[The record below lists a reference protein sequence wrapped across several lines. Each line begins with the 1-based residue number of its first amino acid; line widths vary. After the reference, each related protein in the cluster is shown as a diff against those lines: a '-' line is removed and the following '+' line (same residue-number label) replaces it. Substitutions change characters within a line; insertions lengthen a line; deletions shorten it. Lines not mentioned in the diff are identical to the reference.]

1 MIGRLMR
8 AAGLCVAIAARARAQ
23 QASGGGP
30 LDVLHYDFAI
40 TLPDTGASFRGA
52 ATLTVR
58 RGGAADALGL
68 DLVGLGVDSVQVNG
82 HAVQA
87 RRTPDRLFIPLPPG
101 ARDTLRVRVVYG
113 GTPDDGLII
122 RQDSA
127 GRWTYFGDNW
137 PNRARHWLPTVDRPD
152 DKATVSWRVSA
163 PSGETVVANGTLV
176 GQAPAAPLAPGG
188 AARRVTQWNEVHPIS
203 TYLMVIAAAPL
214 VETKLGETACGFGS
228 SSRCVPQMV
237 YTAPEQANYMP
248 GPFAAADSIVT
259 FFARLIAPFPF
270 EKLAHLQSST
280 RFGGMENATEIFYAD
295 GAFRRH
301 TMNTELIA
309 HETAHQWFG
318 DAVTERDW
326 PELWLSEGFAT
337 YFQELWTRYSRG
349 DGVFRS
355 ELALNRQR
363 ILADERVATRPVIDT
378 SESGDLMALLDAN
391 SYQKGGWVLH
401 MLRRELGDSAFFR
414 GLRIYFHAHDYGNAT
429 SDDLR
434 RALER
439 SSGRSLGGFFDQWLR
454 RPGYPELTVRWAYD
468 SAAHV
473 VRVHVTQDDRYGYFR
488 VPLTVALQDAAGAV
502 QRATIEVAAAA
513 ETSAAIPVTLA
524 APPTAL
530 IADPDVA
537 LLARLTVE

>member
-1 MIGRLMR
+1 MVERLL
-8 AAGLCVAIAARARAQ
+8 AAYA
-23 QASGGGP
+23 GP
-30 LDVLHYDFAI
+30 LRLL
-40 TLPDTGASFRGA
+40 TGLRLPEPNTGQSLA
-52 ATLTVR
+52 
-58 RGGAADALGL
+58 L
-68 DLVGLGVDSVQVNG
+68 DLVGLTVDSVRVNG
-82 HAVQA
+82 RPVRE
-87 RRTPDRLFIPLPPG
+87 RRTADRLFVPLPAG
-101 ARDTLRVRVVYG
+101 TRDTLRVRVVYG

-152 DKATVSWRVSA
+152 AKATVSWWVSA
-163 PSGETVVANGTLV
+163 PVAETVVGNGTSTAP
-176 GQAPAAPLAPGG
+176 GPAPAAPLAPGG
-188 AARRVTQWNEVHPIS
+188 APRRVTRWTEVHPIS
-203 TYLMVIAAAPL
+203 PYLMVIAAAPL
-214 VETKLGETACGFGS
+214 VETKLGETACGFGT

-248 GPFAAADSIVT
+248 GPFDAADSIVT

-280 RFGGMENATEIFYAD
+280 RFGGMENATEIFYSD

-301 TMNTELIA
+301 TMNTELIS

-349 DGVFRS
+349 DSVFRA
-355 ELALNRQR
+355 ELVRNRER
-363 ILADERVATRPVIDT
+363 ILADRRVATLPVIDT
-378 SESGDLMALLDAN
+378 TESAHLMALLDAN

-414 GLRIYFHAHDYGNAT
+414 GLRIYFRAHEYGNAT
-429 SDDLR
+429 SNDLE
-434 RALER
+434 RALEQ
-439 SSGRSLGGFFDQWLR
+439 SSGRSLHAFFDQWLR
-454 RPGYPELTVRWAYD
+454 RPGYPELTVRWTYD
-468 SAAHV
+468 AAAHA
-473 VRVHVTQDDRYGYFR
+473 VRVRVAQGDRFGYFG
-488 VPLTVALQDAAGAV
+488 VPLTVALRDAAGDT
-502 QRATIEVAAAA
+502 QRATIDVAAAA
-513 ETSAAIPVTLA
+513 ETSAEIPVTLA

-530 IADPDVA
+530 VADPDVA
-537 LLARLTVE
+537 LLARITVP